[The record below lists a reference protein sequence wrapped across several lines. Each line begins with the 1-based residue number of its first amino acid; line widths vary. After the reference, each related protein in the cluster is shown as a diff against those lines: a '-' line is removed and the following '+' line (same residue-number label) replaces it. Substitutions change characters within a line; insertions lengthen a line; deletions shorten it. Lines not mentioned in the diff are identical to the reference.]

1 MRNVA
6 HREID
11 PVQGRS
17 TLGGV
22 LFRLRARR
30 HWTLREMSE
39 HTGIPIS
46 TLSKVERDRATL
58 TYDKLQQL
66 SASLNLRM
74 SELFGEPTYA
84 ASQNAPAPVVQ
95 DKHDFLYLR

>member
-11 PVQGRS
+11 PVAGRT
-17 TLGGV
+17 TLGSV

-39 HTGIPIS
+39 KTGIPVS

-66 SASLNLRM
+66 SAALELRLAD
-74 SELFGEPTYA
+74 LFGDTGTT
-84 ASQNAPAPVVQ
+84 PAPKR
-95 DKHDFLYLR
+95 DYLYLR

>member
-6 HREID
+6 HRQLD
-11 PVQGRS
+11 SDAGRAS
-17 TLGGV
+17 LGSV
-22 LFRLRARR
+22 LFRLRTRR

-39 HTGIPIS
+39 KTGIPIS

-66 SASLNLRM
+66 SASLGVRL
-74 SELFGEPTYA
+74 SELFGEGGT
-84 ASQNAPAPVVQ
+84 ASVP
-95 DKHDFLYLR
+95 KRDFMYLR